1 MTSYLTRLA
10 AAVAAA
16 TLAFAPAAAHAE
28 TSPSPAAS
36 PTGMPT
42 QAPDETVTPTPETSD
57 DSTGEAAP
65 AASAF
70 DTFASAML
78 GYYAAQSGLGRDAFV
93 ARNATTLGTFLGID
107 AGTLARTGFTTELRD
122 QLTGSL
128 FEGFSGTVTTPEIT
142 LDTAVT
148 LRGAK
153 WAKDMLT
160 LRYETIKVPKPTVG
174 GSKQPKLPSK
184 EKRSASGQEELMFG
198 LMYNT
203 SMAELVKSSP
213 DLFAQVASAGVGSP
227 EAAKA
232 FKGAMATAYSKSSGD
247 LSRMFPSPCSAA
259 FLTALSSGSA
269 SKAGQAGGS
278 ACQPCVVSG
287 IYAHSQ
293 MTSAFAGQAATAPE
307 QVAPT
312 SLQQLPSW
320 QRDVI
325 AQQNPSLSSQLSS
338 SVQQPAGGCSS
349 SSPAVTGT
357 LSEALPGIFSSLR
370 PR

>member
-1 MTSYLTRLA
+1 MTSHLTRLA
-10 AAVAAA
+10 AAVIAA
-16 TLAFAPAAAHAE
+16 TRALAPTAARAE
-28 TSPSPAAS
+28 TSPSPAPSATESTPDAAVS
-36 PTGMPT
+36 PSP
-42 QAPDETVTPTPETSD
+42 VTSD
-57 DSTGEAAP
+57 DSTTAEAVP

-128 FEGFSGTVTTPEIT
+128 FEGFSGTVSTPEIT

-160 LRYETIKVPKPTVG
+160 LRYDTIKVPKPSVG
-174 GSKQPKLPSK
+174 GSKQPKFPSK

-293 MTSAFAGQAATAPE
+293 MTSAFAGTAATAPE

-325 AQQNPSLSSQLSS
+325 AQQNPSLSTQLSS
-338 SVQQPAGGCSS
+338 SVQQPAAGCSS

-357 LSEALPGIFSSLR
+357 LTEALPGIFSSLR